1 MKLKYIA
8 LILLVFFLAG
18 MMMACG
24 NKAPKTRTISGTLD
38 DWTTSPP
45 QVTISGKNYP
55 AAEGMIKFVE
65 KAEKGKTYEFTI
77 DQFGNVI
84 AAKPK

>member
-1 MKLKYIA
+1 MKLRYIA

-24 NKAPKTRTISGTLD
+24 SKAPKTHKISGTLD
-38 DWTTSPP
+38 DWTTNPP
-45 QVTISGKNYP
+45 GVTISGTKYP
-55 AAEGMIKFVE
+55 VAEGMAKFVQ

-84 AAKPK
+84 AAVPK